1 MTLSTILAMYCK
13 RQSRL
18 QAVGFDMAPRSGLSL
33 FRFVVTLSG
42 HQPVPEDV

>member
-1 MTLSTILAMYCK
+1 MTLAKVLCMYCK

-18 QAVGFDMAPRSGLSL
+18 EAVGWEGPPRSGLKL